1 MLDGVKLGL
10 AVLFVVVVGICATV
24 VLGICG
30 ALARQM
36 LSEMPMRG
44 AL

>member
-1 MLDGVKLGL
+1 MLNRLKLGL
-10 AVLFVVVVGICATV
+10 AVLFVVVVGICGTV

-36 LSEMPMRG
+36 LSERPMHG
-44 AL
+44 AI